1 MDQKKEFERDM
12 QVYEISG
19 IFSGLSTEISML
31 RMGFDLSKDDLQE
44 LTDKL
49 NRWQSILTL
58 IKSKVEAIEID
69 KILND

>member
-1 MDQKKEFERDM
+1 MDQKEFERDM

-31 RMGFDLSKDDLQE
+31 RMGFDLSENDLQE

-49 NRWQSILTL
+49 NRWQTILAL
-58 IKSKVEAIEID
+58 VKSKVEEIQID
-69 KILND
+69 KILNDD